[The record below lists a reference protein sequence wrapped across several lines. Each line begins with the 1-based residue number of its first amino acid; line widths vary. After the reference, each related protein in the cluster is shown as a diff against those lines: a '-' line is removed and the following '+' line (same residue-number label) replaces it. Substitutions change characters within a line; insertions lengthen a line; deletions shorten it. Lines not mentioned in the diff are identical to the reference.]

1 MTAEVSKKRTTNYF
15 KQVQASVLFKAG
27 AVLASFVSIPIMIRY
42 LGVEQFGVWSTIL
55 SVMTWLVLFD
65 LGIGNGLKNCVSQAL
80 AENNRVE
87 ASRYISAGYTLIG
100 GIAILLWF
108 LSFFATYYV
117 PWLRVFNTVAVS
129 EYEIRVAVQISLS
142 CVLLN
147 FWIGLVGAI
156 LGGFQKTSLVAL
168 GQLYTNIISL
178 FFVCLAWAILDS
190 SIVVLAIVY
199 GGSML
204 FASVLLSIGFYR
216 NNIDLFPLF
225 FWSRNYLRP
234 LLSVGLTFFT
244 IQIAV
249 LVVFTTDKIL
259 ISQFFGPELVTHY
272 EVVMKIFALFSFAHA
287 LISAPL
293 WPAYAD
299 AFHRKDNQ
307 WIKRMLFKQL
317 VLFVFFVV
325 AVLIMVLIA
334 KKIILIWI
342 GDDFA
347 VPSNLIL
354 VIAIFVLVSIWNN
367 IYAMILNGVG
377 RTNVQL
383 ITAVLAM
390 LFNIPLAYI
399 LVRVYGF
406 GVSGVVAAA
415 TVSLLFSAVALPIQ
429 VFRSVLK
436 ENSGE

>member
-1 MTAEVSKKRTTNYF
+1 MTVEVAKRRTANYF

-27 AVLASFVSIPIMIRY
+27 AVLASFISIPILIRY

-65 LGIGNGLKNCVSQAL
+65 LGIGNGLKNCVSKAL
-80 AENNRVE
+80 AENNRLE
-87 ASRYISAGYTLIG
+87 TSKYISAGYTLIG
-100 GIAILLWF
+100 GIAIVLWVF
-108 LSFFATYYV
+108 SFFGAYYI
-117 PWLRVFNTVAVS
+117 PWGLVFNTIAVS
-129 EYEIRVAVQISLS
+129 ENEIRLAVQISLS

-168 GQLYTNIISL
+168 GQLCSNIFSL
-178 FFVCLAWAILDS
+178 FFVYIVWATLDS

-199 GGSML
+199 GVAML
-204 FASVLLSIGFYR
+204 FASVLLSVGFYK
-216 NNIDLFPLF
+216 NNRDLIPVF
-225 FWSRNYLRP
+225 FWRRKYLNP

-259 ISQFFGPELVTHY
+259 ISQFFGPQLVTQY

-293 WPAYAD
+293 WPAYSD
-299 AFHRKDNQ
+299 AFHRKDNY
-307 WIKRMLFKQL
+307 WIKQMLIKQL
-317 VLFVFFVV
+317 MVFAVFVV
-325 AVLIMVLIA
+325 SVIVMVLIA
-334 KKIILIWI
+334 KKVILIWI
-342 GDDFA
+342 GDNLTI
-347 VPSNLIL
+347 STNLIL

-377 RTNVQL
+377 KTNVQL

-390 LFNIPLAYI
+390 LSNIPLAYV
-399 LVRVYGF
+399 LVRVYGL
-406 GVSGVVAAA
+406 GVSGVVVAA
-415 TVSLLFSAVALPIQ
+415 TVSLLFSAIALPIQ